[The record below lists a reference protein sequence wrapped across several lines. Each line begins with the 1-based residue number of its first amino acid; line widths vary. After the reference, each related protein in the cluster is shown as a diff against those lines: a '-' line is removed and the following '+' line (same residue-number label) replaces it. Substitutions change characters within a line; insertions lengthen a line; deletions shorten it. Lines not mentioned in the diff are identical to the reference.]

1 MRRERESSLLPRKLD
16 GYRVK
21 IKLDP
26 SKEPS
31 EVQKVMEGVLEQ
43 RFLRDLITN
52 AKWMLQPTRTN
63 PFSSISWNYLIAL
76 LELMESA

>member
-1 MRRERESSLLPRKLD
+1 MKTESQSYLLPEKLD
-16 GYRVK
+16 GFRVK

-26 SKEPS
+26 SKQAS
-31 EVQKVMEGVLEQ
+31 EVEKVMEGVYEHP
-43 RFLRDLITN
+43 FLRDLITN